1 MPDYGKDL
9 TGAEGY
15 KAPAVLNC
23 EDLKP
28 VASGIKFE
36 LTRECCKCHLLWKEG
51 EMVQYNGKYY
61 GRPCGCSKDIPQLIL
76 RGSR

>member
-1 MPDYGKDL
+1 MPDYGQDL

-15 KAPAVLNC
+15 LAPTALNC

-28 VASGIKFE
+28 TKNGFSFE
-36 LTRECCKCHLLWKEG
+36 TTKECCKCHLLWKEN

-61 GRPCGCSKDIPQLIL
+61 GRPCGCYKDIVQLA
-76 RGSR
+76 RGGT